1 MSRLTFLMTILG
13 AMLLIQPPV
22 DARQGPARRG
32 KIKTSGTYKR
42 TTPKVRIQRAT
53 RRSTITRRARLVR
66 TSRKAVRTIPKRG
79 PLKAKAHKSRLRTKQ
94 VRHNRRVRR
103 ISLSRLNRRDRQQ
116 VMGLMSS
123 KRVRSSKAAQ
133 RLVAEF
139 VRLKTTRRGK
149 AMPLSIQD
157 LRQMTSSTQWSS
169 RRMANLAKVL
179 RLARHIVRR
188 DKVSPKKAFNKALK
202 AAGVYKKYYSG
213 TCGA

>member
-1 MSRLTFLMTILG
+1 MTILG

-22 DARQGPARRG
+22 EARQGPARRG
-32 KIKTSGTYKR
+32 KIKTAGTYKR
-42 TTPKVRIQRAT
+42 TSRVRIQRVT
-53 RRSTITRRARLVR
+53 RRSTLTRRARIVR
-66 TSRKAVRTIPKRG
+66 TSRGGIKSAIKRG
-79 PLKAKAHKSRLRTKQ
+79 TIKIKARAKNSRLQTKK
-94 VRHNRRVRR
+94 VRQGRRVRR
-103 ISLSRLNRRDRQQ
+103 IGLSRLNRRDRRQ

-149 AMPLSIQD
+149 AMPLSIPD

-179 RLARHIVRR
+179 RLARHIARR